1 MTDISDG
8 LGVDLNNIAL
18 SSNKKAVIEYNR
30 LDLSY
35 LDEYGIDN
43 FDYFISSGEEFALVF
58 TVKNYLASKI
68 QKDILDYLNINI
80 IPVGRIEDGSGIY
93 LEKDGY
99 LQKID
104 VAGYEHFNKNG
115 SI

>member
-1 MTDISDG
+1 MVNEDKLLDLIIKYNCDKE
-8 LGVDLNNIAL
+8 LNNL
-18 SSNKKAVIEYNR
+18 
-30 LDLSY
+30 
-35 LDEYGIDN
+35 
-43 FDYFISSGEEFALVF
+43 
-58 TVKNYLASKI
+58 
-68 QKDILDYLNINI
+68 KDILDYLNINI